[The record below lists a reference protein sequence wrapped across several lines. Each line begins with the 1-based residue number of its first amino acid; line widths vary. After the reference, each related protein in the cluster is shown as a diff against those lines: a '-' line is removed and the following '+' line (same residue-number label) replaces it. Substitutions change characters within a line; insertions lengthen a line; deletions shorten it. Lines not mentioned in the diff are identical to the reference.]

1 MPTQDRTEAAPPGP
15 AEPPGSTAPPGPA
28 EPPGSTAPAAPPP
41 AADRRPGLAL
51 AVIAA
56 AQLMLVL
63 DNTIVAVALPSM
75 RSALGLSDAGLGWV
89 ITAYGLAFGGLLLAG
104 GRAGDLFGRR
114 RVFRT
119 GLVVFAL
126 ASLLGGLAG
135 SGEVLIAAR
144 VLQGVGAAIAA
155 PTALSLLAAT
165 FPAGP
170 ARNKALGVYG
180 AMGGLG
186 SVVGLL
192 LGGALT
198 EFLSWRWVMYI
209 NVPIAVAVLI
219 GTAVLK
225 EGGRE
230 RGSVDVPGALTA
242 TFGFGSLVYA
252 VTRAGEKG
260 LGDGGT
266 LIGLAAA
273 VVLITAFVVIQRTG
287 RAPMV
292 PGAVLADRGRAGA
305 NAVMFLVGAGMVATF
320 YFLTLYMQL
329 VKGYEPMATGL
340 AYLPFAVGIGVA
352 AGGVGPQLLARA
364 SERSVISAGLVTGS
378 AAMVWLSFL
387 APGQHALAVL
397 LPAQLVCGFGLGLV
411 FVTVTVISVRGV
423 SPQDTGIAAGLINT
437 GQQIGGAVGLAVLAA
452 TASVITGARL
462 TGDGS
467 GDALGDRAEALTAGY
482 SAGLLIGA
490 GIYLVAL
497 AVTLSTIRATDT
509 TAPRAR
515 PPR

>member
-1 MPTQDRTEAAPPGP
+1 MSMQDRTEAAPPG
-15 AEPPGSTAPPGPA
+15 AGTPPGSA
-28 EPPGSTAPAAPPP
+28 APAPSG
-41 AADRRPGLAL
+41 DKLGLAL

-75 RSALGLSDAGLGWV
+75 QSALGLSDANLGWV
-89 ITAYGLAFGGLLLAG
+89 ITAYALAFGGLLLAG

-119 GLVVFAL
+119 GLVVFTL

-135 SGEVLIAAR
+135 SGEVLLIAR

-155 PTALSLLAAT
+155 PTALSLLAST

-209 NVPIAVAVLI
+209 NIPIAVAVLI
-219 GTAVLK
+219 GTSVLK
-225 EGGRE
+225 EGE
-230 RGSVDVPGALTA
+230 RDRGKVDVPGALTA
-242 TFGFGSLVYA
+242 TFGFGSLVYGIN
-252 VTRAGEKG
+252 RAGEKG
-260 LGDGGT
+260 LGDSTT
-266 LIGLAAA
+266 LIALAVAI
-273 VVLITAFVVIQRTG
+273 VLIVAFIAIQRSS

-292 PGAVLADRGRAGA
+292 PGAVLADKSRAGA
-305 NAVMFLVGAGMVATF
+305 NAVMFLVGAGMFATF
-320 YFLTLYMQL
+320 YFLTLYMQI
-329 VKGYEPMATGL
+329 VKGYEPMITGL
-340 AYLPFAVGIGVA
+340 AYLPFAIGIGIA
-352 AGGVGPQLLARA
+352 AGGVGPQLLAKVP
-364 SERSVISAGLVTGS
+364 ERSVIAVGLVIGI
-378 AAMVWLSFL
+378 AGMVWLSL
-387 APGQHALAVL
+387 LEPGQNAFAVL

-411 FVTVTVISVRGV
+411 FVTVTIISVRGV
-423 SPQDTGIAAGLINT
+423 SPEDTGIAAGLINT
-437 GQQIGGAVGLAVLAA
+437 SQQIGGAIGLAILAA
-452 TASVITGARL
+452 TASVITEGRL
-462 TGDGS
+462 P
-467 GDALGDRAEALTAGY
+467 GDRSEALTTGY
-482 SAGLLIGA
+482 SYGLLIGG

-497 AVTLSTIRATDT
+497 IVTLGTIKA
-509 TAPRAR
+509 TAPQSQ
-515 PPR
+515 PQPH

>member
-1 MPTQDRTEAAPPGP
+1 MSMQDRTETVPPGAGAPPGS
-15 AEPPGSTAPPGPA
+15 A
-28 EPPGSTAPAAPPP
+28 APAPTG
-41 AADRRPGLAL
+41 DKLGLAL

-75 RSALGLSDAGLGWV
+75 QSALGLSDANLGWV
-89 ITAYGLAFGGLLLAG
+89 ITAYALAFGGLLLAG

-119 GLVVFAL
+119 GLVIFTL

-135 SGEVLIAAR
+135 SGDVLLIAR

-155 PTALSLLAAT
+155 PTALSLLAST

-209 NVPIAVAVLI
+209 NIPIAVAVLI
-219 GTAVLK
+219 GTSVLK
-225 EGGRE
+225 ESE
-230 RGSVDVPGALTA
+230 RDRGKVDIPGALTA
-242 TFGFGSLVYA
+242 TFGFGSLVYGIN
-252 VTRAGEKG
+252 RAGEKG
-260 LGDGGT
+260 LGDSTT
-266 LIGLAAA
+266 LIALAVA
-273 VVLITAFVVIQRTG
+273 VVLIVAFIAIQRSS

-292 PGAVLADRGRAGA
+292 PGAVVADKSRAGA
-305 NAVMFLVGAGMVATF
+305 NAIMFLVGAGMFATF
-320 YFLTLYMQL
+320 YFLTLYMQI
-329 VKGYEPMATGL
+329 VKGYEPMITGL
-340 AYLPFAVGIGVA
+340 AYLPFAIGIGIA
-352 AGGVGPQLLARA
+352 AGGVGPQLLAKVP
-364 SERSVISAGLVTGS
+364 ERSVIAVGLVVGI
-378 AAMVWLSFL
+378 AGMVWLSFL
-387 APGQHALAVL
+387 APGQNAFVAL

-423 SPQDTGIAAGLINT
+423 SPEDTGIAAGLINT
-437 GQQIGGAVGLAVLAA
+437 SQQIGGAVGLAILAA
-452 TASVITGARL
+452 TASVITEGRL
-462 TGDGS
+462 S
-467 GDALGDRAEALTAGY
+467 GDRSEALTTGY
-482 SAGLLIGA
+482 SYGLLIGG
-490 GIYLVAL
+490 GIYLLAL
-497 AVTLSTIRATDT
+497 LVTLGTIKA
-509 TAPRAR
+509 TAPQAQ
-515 PPR
+515 PH

>member
-1 MPTQDRTEAAPPGP
+1 MSMQDRTEAAPPG
-15 AEPPGSTAPPGPA
+15 AGMPPGSA
-28 EPPGSTAPAAPPP
+28 APAPSG
-41 AADRRPGLAL
+41 DKLGLAL

-75 RSALGLSDAGLGWV
+75 QSALGLSDANLGWV
-89 ITAYGLAFGGLLLAG
+89 ITAYALAFGGLLLAG

-119 GLVVFAL
+119 GLVVFTL

-135 SGEVLIAAR
+135 SGEVLLIAR

-155 PTALSLLAAT
+155 PTALSLLAST

-209 NVPIAVAVLI
+209 NIPIAVAVLI
-219 GTAVLK
+219 GTSVLK
-225 EGGRE
+225 EGE
-230 RGSVDVPGALTA
+230 RDRGKVDVPGALTA
-242 TFGFGSLVYA
+242 TFGFGSLVYGIN
-252 VTRAGEKG
+252 RAGEKG
-260 LGDGGT
+260 LGDSTT
-266 LIGLAAA
+266 LIALAVAI
-273 VVLITAFVVIQRTG
+273 VLIVAFIAIQRSS

-292 PGAVLADRGRAGA
+292 PGAVLADKSRAGA
-305 NAVMFLVGAGMVATF
+305 NAVMFLVGAGMFATF
-320 YFLTLYMQL
+320 YFLTLYMQI
-329 VKGYEPMATGL
+329 VKGYEPMITGL
-340 AYLPFAVGIGVA
+340 AYLPFAIGIGIA
-352 AGGVGPQLLARA
+352 AGGVGPQLLAKVP
-364 SERSVISAGLVTGS
+364 ERSVIAVGLVIGI
-378 AAMVWLSFL
+378 AGMVWLSL
-387 APGQHALAVL
+387 LEPGQNAFAVL

-411 FVTVTVISVRGV
+411 FVTVTIISVRGV
-423 SPQDTGIAAGLINT
+423 SPEDTGIAAGLINT
-437 GQQIGGAVGLAVLAA
+437 SQQIGGAVGLAILAA
-452 TASVITGARL
+452 TASVITEGRL
-462 TGDGS
+462 P
-467 GDALGDRAEALTAGY
+467 GDRSEALTTGY
-482 SAGLLIGA
+482 SYGLLIGG

-497 AVTLSTIRATDT
+497 IVTLGTIKA
-509 TAPRAR
+509 TAPQSQ
-515 PPR
+515 PQPH

>member
-1 MPTQDRTEAAPPGP
+1 MSMQDRTEAAPPG
-15 AEPPGSTAPPGPA
+15 AGTPPGSA
-28 EPPGSTAPAAPPP
+28 APAPSG
-41 AADRRPGLAL
+41 DKLGLAL

-75 RSALGLSDAGLGWV
+75 QSALGLSDANLGWV
-89 ITAYGLAFGGLLLAG
+89 ITAYALAFGGLLLAG

-119 GLVVFAL
+119 GLVVFTL

-135 SGEVLIAAR
+135 SGEVLLIAR

-155 PTALSLLAAT
+155 PTALSLLAST

-209 NVPIAVAVLI
+209 NIPIAVAVLI
-219 GTAVLK
+219 GTSVLK
-225 EGGRE
+225 EGE
-230 RGSVDVPGALTA
+230 RDRGKVDVPGALTA
-242 TFGFGSLVYA
+242 TFGFGSLVYGIN
-252 VTRAGEKG
+252 RAGEKG
-260 LGDGGT
+260 LGDSTT
-266 LIGLAAA
+266 LIALAVAI
-273 VVLITAFVVIQRTG
+273 VLIVAFIAIQRSS

-292 PGAVLADRGRAGA
+292 PGTVLADKSRAGA
-305 NAVMFLVGAGMVATF
+305 NAVMFLVGAGMFATF
-320 YFLTLYMQL
+320 YFLTLYMQI
-329 VKGYEPMATGL
+329 VKGYEPMITGL
-340 AYLPFAVGIGVA
+340 AYLPFAIGIGIA
-352 AGGVGPQLLARA
+352 AGGVGPQLLAKVP
-364 SERSVISAGLVTGS
+364 ERSVIAVGLVIGI
-378 AAMVWLSFL
+378 AGMVWLSL
-387 APGQHALAVL
+387 LEPGQNAFAVL

-411 FVTVTVISVRGV
+411 FVTVTIISVRGV
-423 SPQDTGIAAGLINT
+423 SPEDTGIAAGLINT
-437 GQQIGGAVGLAVLAA
+437 SQQIGGAVGLAILAA
-452 TASVITGARL
+452 TASVITEGRL
-462 TGDGS
+462 P
-467 GDALGDRAEALTAGY
+467 GDRSEALTTGY
-482 SAGLLIGA
+482 SYGLLIGG

-497 AVTLSTIRATDT
+497 IVTLGTIKA
-509 TAPRAR
+509 TAPQSQ
-515 PPR
+515 PQPH

>member
-1 MPTQDRTEAAPPGP
+1 MSMQDRTEAAPPG
-15 AEPPGSTAPPGPA
+15 AGTPPGSA
-28 EPPGSTAPAAPPP
+28 APAPSG
-41 AADRRPGLAL
+41 DKLGLAL

-75 RSALGLSDAGLGWV
+75 QSALGLSDANLGWV
-89 ITAYGLAFGGLLLAG
+89 ITAYALAFGGLLLAG

-119 GLVVFAL
+119 GLVVFTL

-135 SGEVLIAAR
+135 SGEVLLIAR

-155 PTALSLLAAT
+155 PTALSLLAST

-209 NVPIAVAVLI
+209 NIPIAVAVLI
-219 GTAVLK
+219 GTSVLK
-225 EGGRE
+225 EGE
-230 RGSVDVPGALTA
+230 RDRGKVDVPGALTA
-242 TFGFGSLVYA
+242 TFGFGSLVYGIN
-252 VTRAGEKG
+252 RAGEKG
-260 LGDGGT
+260 LGDSTT
-266 LIGLAAA
+266 LIALAVAI
-273 VVLITAFVVIQRTG
+273 VLIVAFIAIQRSS

-292 PGAVLADRGRAGA
+292 PAAVLADKSRAGA
-305 NAVMFLVGAGMVATF
+305 NAVMFLVGAGMFATF
-320 YFLTLYMQL
+320 YFLTLYMQI
-329 VKGYEPMATGL
+329 VKGYEPMITGL
-340 AYLPFAVGIGVA
+340 AYLPFAIGIGIA
-352 AGGVGPQLLARA
+352 AGGVGPQLLAKVP
-364 SERSVISAGLVTGS
+364 ERSVIAVGLVIGI
-378 AAMVWLSFL
+378 AGMVWLSL
-387 APGQHALAVL
+387 LEPGQNAFAVL

-411 FVTVTVISVRGV
+411 FVTVTIISVRGV
-423 SPQDTGIAAGLINT
+423 SPEDTGIAAGLINT
-437 GQQIGGAVGLAVLAA
+437 SQQIGGAVGLAILAA
-452 TASVITGARL
+452 TASVITEGRL
-462 TGDGS
+462 P
-467 GDALGDRAEALTAGY
+467 GDRSEALTTGY
-482 SAGLLIGA
+482 SYGLLIGG

-497 AVTLSTIRATDT
+497 IVTLGTIKA
-509 TAPRAR
+509 TAPQSQ
-515 PPR
+515 PQPH

>member
-1 MPTQDRTEAAPPGP
+1 MQDRTEAAPPG
-15 AEPPGSTAPPGPA
+15 AGTPPGSA
-28 EPPGSTAPAAPPP
+28 APAPSG
-41 AADRRPGLAL
+41 DKLGLAL

-75 RSALGLSDAGLGWV
+75 QSALGLSDANLGWV
-89 ITAYGLAFGGLLLAG
+89 ITAYALAFGGLLLAG

-119 GLVVFAL
+119 GLVVFTL

-135 SGEVLIAAR
+135 SGEVLLIAR

-155 PTALSLLAAT
+155 PTALSLLAST

-209 NVPIAVAVLI
+209 NIPIAVAVLI
-219 GTAVLK
+219 GTSVLK
-225 EGGRE
+225 EGE
-230 RGSVDVPGALTA
+230 RDHGKVDVPGALTA
-242 TFGFGSLVYA
+242 TFGFGSLVYGIN
-252 VTRAGEKG
+252 RAGEKG
-260 LGDGGT
+260 LGDSTT
-266 LIGLAAA
+266 LIALAVAI
-273 VVLITAFVVIQRTG
+273 VLIVAFIAIQRSS

-292 PGAVLADRGRAGA
+292 PGAVLADKSRAGA
-305 NAVMFLVGAGMVATF
+305 NAVMFLVGAGMFATF
-320 YFLTLYMQL
+320 YFLTLYMQI
-329 VKGYEPMATGL
+329 VKGYEPMITGL
-340 AYLPFAVGIGVA
+340 AYLPFAIGIGIA
-352 AGGVGPQLLARA
+352 AGGVGPQLLAKVP
-364 SERSVISAGLVTGS
+364 ERSVIAVGLVIGI
-378 AAMVWLSFL
+378 AGMVWLSL
-387 APGQHALAVL
+387 LEPGQNAFAVL

-411 FVTVTVISVRGV
+411 FVTVTIISVRGV
-423 SPQDTGIAAGLINT
+423 SPEDTGIAAGLINT
-437 GQQIGGAVGLAVLAA
+437 SQQIGGAVGLAILAA
-452 TASVITGARL
+452 TASVITEGRL
-462 TGDGS
+462 P
-467 GDALGDRAEALTAGY
+467 GDRSEALTTGY
-482 SAGLLIGA
+482 SYGLLIGG

-497 AVTLSTIRATDT
+497 IVTLGTIKA
-509 TAPRAR
+509 TAPQSQ
-515 PPR
+515 PQPH

>member
-1 MPTQDRTEAAPPGP
+1 MSMKDRTEAAPPG
-15 AEPPGSTAPPGPA
+15 AVAPPGSATP
-28 EPPGSTAPAAPPP
+28 APA
-41 AADRRPGLAL
+41 DDKLGLAL

-75 RSALGLSDAGLGWV
+75 QSALGLSDANLGWV
-89 ITAYGLAFGGLLLAG
+89 ITAYALAFGGLLLAG

-119 GLVVFAL
+119 GLVVFTL

-135 SGEVLIAAR
+135 SGEVLLVAR

-155 PTALSLLAAT
+155 PTALSLLAST

-209 NVPIAVAVLI
+209 NIPIAIAVLI
-219 GTAVLK
+219 GTGVLK
-225 EGGRE
+225 EGE
-230 RGSVDVPGALTA
+230 RDRGKVDVPGALTA
-242 TFGFGSLVYA
+242 TFGFGSLVYGIN
-252 VTRAGEKG
+252 RAGEKG
-260 LGDGGT
+260 LDDGTT
-266 LIGLAAA
+266 LIALAAA
-273 VVLITAFVVIQRTG
+273 VTLIVAFIVIQRSS

-292 PGAVLADRGRAGA
+292 PGAVLADKSRAGA
-305 NAVMFLVGAGMVATF
+305 NAVMFLVGAGMFATF
-320 YFLTLYMQL
+320 YFLTLYMQI
-329 VKGYEPMATGL
+329 VKGYEPMITGL
-340 AYLPFAVGIGVA
+340 AYLPFAIGIGIA
-352 AGGVGPQLLARA
+352 AGGVGPQLLAKA
-364 SERSVISAGLVTGS
+364 PERSVISVGLVIGI
-378 AAMVWLSFL
+378 AGMVWLSFL
-387 APGQHALAVL
+387 EPGQNAFAVL

-423 SPQDTGIAAGLINT
+423 SPEDTGIAAGLINT
-437 GQQIGGAVGLAVLAA
+437 SQQIGGAVGLAILAA
-452 TASVITGARL
+452 TASVITEGRL
-462 TGDGS
+462 S
-467 GDALGDRAEALTAGY
+467 GDRSEALTAGY
-482 SAGLLIGA
+482 SYGLLIGG
-490 GIYLVAL
+490 GIYLLAL
-497 AVTLSTIRATDT
+497 IVTLGTIRAT
-509 TAPRAR
+509 APQTQ
-515 PPR
+515 PQPH

>member
-1 MPTQDRTEAAPPGP
+1 MSMQDRTEASPPGP
-15 AEPPGSTAPPGPA
+15 VAPPV
-28 EPPGSTAPAAPPP
+28 PGAPAPSGE
-41 AADRRPGLAL
+41 RLGLAL

-75 RSALGLSDAGLGWV
+75 QSAMGLSDANLGWV
-89 ITAYGLAFGGLLLAG
+89 VTAYALAFGGLLLAG

-119 GLVVFAL
+119 GLVIFTL

-135 SGEVLIAAR
+135 SGEILLLAR

-155 PTALSLLAAT
+155 PTALSLLAST

-198 EFLSWRWVMYI
+198 EYLSWRWVMYI
-209 NVPIAVAVLI
+209 NIPIAIAVLI
-219 GTAVLK
+219 GTGVLK
-225 EGGRE
+225 EGERDRGR
-230 RGSVDVPGALTA
+230 VDVPGALTA
-242 TFGFGSLVYA
+242 TFGFGSLVFGIN
-252 VTRAGEKG
+252 RAGEKG
-260 LGDGGT
+260 LDDGLT

-273 VVLITAFVVIQRTG
+273 VVLIAAFVAIQRSS

-292 PGAVLADRGRAGA
+292 PGAVVADKSRAGA
-305 NAVMFLVGAGMVATF
+305 NAVMFLVGAGMFATF
-320 YFLTLYMQL
+320 YFLTLYMQI
-329 VKGYEPMATGL
+329 VKGYEPMITGL
-340 AYLPFAVGIGVA
+340 AYLPFAIGIGFA
-352 AGGVGPQLLARA
+352 AGGVGPQLLAKA
-364 SERSVISAGLVTGS
+364 PERSVISLGLVIGIVG
-378 AAMVWLSFL
+378 MVWLSFL
-387 APGQHALAVL
+387 EPGQNALAVL

-423 SPQDTGIAAGLINT
+423 SPEDTGIAAGLINT
-437 GQQIGGAVGLAVLAA
+437 SQQIGGAVGLAILAA
-452 TASVITGARL
+452 TASVITEANL
-462 TGDGS
+462 PGDRS
-467 GDALGDRAEALTAGY
+467 DALTTGY
-482 SAGLLIGA
+482 SYGLLIGG
-490 GIYLVAL
+490 GIYLIAL
-497 AVTLSTIRATDT
+497 VVTLGTIKAA
-509 TAPRAR
+509 APQ
-515 PPR
+515 PQSH